1 MSSQI
6 FTDFIKF
13 SGLRNNKT
21 IDFLSRQWACRCFLR
36 TVHENNSR
44 KRRHQRNRC
53 QNGFVQMSLQ
63 DNYTSNP
70 ITSPLQSACLMS
82 TTSKTWNLD
91 QLNFHQRSI
100 LSLPNGKVLSQS
112 APWRHK
118 YIVLRI
124 GIGLKPIPVRS
135 YLNTTITFLR
145 SQRKTIAPLFGVA
158 QSVHIRITAVTSP
171 ALSVQ
176 YFNDW

>member
-1 MSSQI
+1 
-6 FTDFIKF
+6 
-13 SGLRNNKT
+13 
-21 IDFLSRQWACRCFLR
+21 
-36 TVHENNSR
+36 
-44 KRRHQRNRC
+44 
-53 QNGFVQMSLQ
+53 MSLQ

-124 GIGLKPIPVRS
+124 RIGLKPMPVRS
-135 YLNTTITFLR
+135 YLNTTITFLQ
-145 SQRKTIAPLFGVA
+145 SQRKTITPLFGVA
-158 QSVHIRITAVTSP
+158 QSVSIRITAVTSP

-176 YFNDW
+176 YFSDW